1 MIIFI
6 DNLII
11 FIIFLILMALYYIL
25 SIILI
30 VAYLTLFERKLLA
43 SFQKRKG
50 PNIVGFL
57 GLLQPIAD
65 AVKLIAKESIIPQ
78 NANVFSFF
86 ICPFFTFVLSISA

>member
-1 MIIFI
+1 MIIFLDSLKFFI
-6 DNLII
+6 FCSII
-11 FIIFLILMALYYIL
+11 MALYYIL

-50 PNIVGFL
+50 PNVVGFL

-78 NANVFSFF
+78 HSNIFLFF
-86 ICPFFTFVLSISA
+86 VCPFFTFVLSVTA